1 MAIKDSQFV
10 SGAIDGWN
18 SLEGESRGGF
28 QGRKSIIG
36 QARQNIF
43 EFPVFVVNTLPLDF
57 ATATVSLLE
66 QVYASFLQM
75 AVAAK
80 PMVSADQIR
89 KGRQFSHLKTD
100 TNRYLEYT
108 EDMPY
113 VHDACYNK
121 IITESGMVYEYE
133 MISYD
138 NEIGRIFNEY
148 LEHEPLSEFSHFIQ
162 EASAEAIDKELMTLL
177 KKKDKDHDEEKRQEE
192 LINLRDI
199 VDKNIS
205 RQSNRQRDELALA
218 TDARAASKNEREER
232 EDSREERAEQR
243 AVNKDRRDSI
253 YAASKELRDANADAR
268 AENKE
273 TRETNTDLETR
284 YPRIAISNEEKK
296 IESLINQ
303 MNALASNDPKRND
316 LESDIKTALGKIDQ
330 LKVNTATEDNK
341 NEAILSKER
350 RDRMVKAS
358 EILKDQDIQKLN
370 TMKPFMMV
378 VRLRRDSE
386 TDSEPF
392 EFVIGVKCR
401 LRMVSADM
409 MPEVAEYPLRE
420 MNKIS
425 RKVKWKAGELKFFKD
440 ILFKIPQ
447 RKQTAIDSRDPKRKW
462 FRRLHELAHAKGD
475 SASANFMTSQKLSMN
490 SLFDMSNFDGGVIPN
505 ASIIIT
511 KSVVDNV
518 KSKTGIDLLR
528 SSEAM
533 EFCKELFLISFIV
546 IDQDA
551 ESIKVLLPDLHGDFE
566 VHSLASVNKQL
577 ASLDTAGVKTRE
589 VFKVLS

>member
-1 MAIKDSQFV
+1 MAGKSDQFFSSVGDGIKDLQNEG
-10 SGAIDGWN
+10 SG
-18 SLEGESRGGF
+18 RGGF

-75 AVAAK
+75 AVSAK
-80 PMVSADQIR
+80 PLVSGEQIK

-108 EDMPY
+108 EDMSY
-113 VHDACYNK
+113 VHDACHNT
-121 IITESGMVYEYE
+121 IVTESGLVYEYE

-138 NEIGRIFNEY
+138 DETARLFNEY
-148 LEHEPLSEFSHFIQ
+148 LEHDSLSEFGHFIQ
-162 EASAEAIDKELMTLL
+162 EASLEAMD
-177 KKKDKDHDEEKRQEE
+177 
-192 LINLRDI
+192 
-199 VDKNIS
+199 
-205 RQSNRQRDELALA
+205 
-218 TDARAASKNEREER
+218 
-232 EDSREERAEQR
+232 
-243 AVNKDRRDSI
+243 
-253 YAASKELRDANADAR
+253 KELRDLLKKGDPNDEKRIKELKEIREIADKNVSRRSNRNKDDLAIAGEAR
-268 AENKE
+268 AISKE
-273 TRETNTDLETR
+273 MRDQRTEQRSITKDIHDQEADLEIR
-284 YPRIAISNEEKK
+284 YPKIAAANEVKK
-296 IESLINQ
+296 IETMTAQMDALPENHPDRLILQNQ
-303 MNALASNDPKRND
+303 IERAQLKLDQ
-316 LESDIKTALGKIDQ
+316 LESDYLDK
-330 LKVNTATEDNK
+330 DNK
-341 NEAILSKER
+341 GLKLRNDIESGFNAEERAQAKHQLDMRTGNNKELR
-350 RDRMVKAS
+350 ERMVKAS
-358 EILKDQDIQKLN
+358 EVLKDQDIQKLN
-370 TMKPFMMV
+370 TMKPLMMV
-378 VRLRRDSE
+378 VRLRRDE
-386 TDSEPF
+386 GGDSEPF
-392 EFVIGVKCR
+392 EFTIGVKCR
-401 LRMVSADM
+401 IRMVPADM

-425 RKVKWKAGELKFFKD
+425 RRVKWKAGELKFFKD

-475 SASANFMTSQKLSMN
+475 SASANFMTSQKLSMS
-490 SLFDMSNFDGGVIPN
+490 SLFDMGNFDGGVIPN
-505 ASIIIT
+505 ASIIVT
-511 KSVVDNV
+511 KSVIDNV
-518 KSKTGIDLLR
+518 KAKTGIDLLR
-528 SSEAM
+528 PSEAM

-546 IDQDA
+546 VDQDA

>member
-1 MAIKDSQFV
+1 MAGKSDQFFSSVGDGIKDLQNEG
-10 SGAIDGWN
+10 SG
-18 SLEGESRGGF
+18 RGGF

-75 AVAAK
+75 AVSAK
-80 PMVSADQIR
+80 PLVSSEQIK

-108 EDMPY
+108 EDMSY
-113 VHDACYNK
+113 VHDACHNT
-121 IITESGMVYEYE
+121 IVTESGLVYEYE

-138 NEIGRIFNEY
+138 DETARLFNEY
-148 LEHEPLSEFSHFIQ
+148 LEHDSLSEFGHFIQ
-162 EASAEAIDKELMTLL
+162 EASLEAMD
-177 KKKDKDHDEEKRQEE
+177 
-192 LINLRDI
+192 
-199 VDKNIS
+199 
-205 RQSNRQRDELALA
+205 
-218 TDARAASKNEREER
+218 
-232 EDSREERAEQR
+232 
-243 AVNKDRRDSI
+243 
-253 YAASKELRDANADAR
+253 KELRDLLKKGDPNDEKRIKELKEIREIADKNVSRRSNRNKDDLAIAGEAR
-268 AENKE
+268 AISKE
-273 TRETNTDLETR
+273 MRDQRTEQRSITKDIHDQEADLEIR
-284 YPRIAISNEEKK
+284 YPKIAAANEVKK
-296 IESLINQ
+296 IETMTAQMDALPENHPDRLILQNQ
-303 MNALASNDPKRND
+303 IERAQLKLDQ
-316 LESDIKTALGKIDQ
+316 LESDYLDK
-330 LKVNTATEDNK
+330 DNK
-341 NEAILSKER
+341 GLKLRNDIESGFNAEERAQAKHQLDMRTGNNKELR
-350 RDRMVKAS
+350 ERMVKAS
-358 EILKDQDIQKLN
+358 EVLKDQDIQKLN
-370 TMKPFMMV
+370 TMKPLMMV
-378 VRLRRDSE
+378 VRLRRDE
-386 TDSEPF
+386 GGDSEPF
-392 EFVIGVKCR
+392 EFTIGVKCR
-401 LRMVSADM
+401 IRMVPADM

-425 RKVKWKAGELKFFKD
+425 RRVKWKAGELKFFKD

-475 SASANFMTSQKLSMN
+475 SASANFMTSQKLSMS
-490 SLFDMSNFDGGVIPN
+490 SLFDMGNFDGGVIPN
-505 ASIIIT
+505 ASIIVT
-511 KSVVDNV
+511 KSVIDNV
-518 KSKTGIDLLR
+518 KAKTGIDLLR
-528 SSEAM
+528 PSEAM

-546 IDQDA
+546 VDQDA